1 LSLEEHYSND
11 IQLLSSYRKQLLE
24 PGWAGKLSP
33 DEFAYIK
40 SQLRQSPSLRR
51 RWSFRPSAKR
61 LNEIRIRDVA
71 REGLRA
77 NDRRVLAS
85 AVGKHQGSPTFSP

>member
-1 LSLEEHYSND
+1 MTDFGIKTRSGKGRDSAGGAGIVTLEGRYRFD
-11 IQLLSSYRKQLLE
+11 TQLLSFYQKRLLE
-24 PGWAGKLSP
+24 PGWAGELRP

-61 LNEIRIRDVA
+61 LSESRIRAVA
-71 REGLRA
+71 KKGL
-77 NDRRVLAS
+77 
-85 AVGKHQGSPTFSP
+85 